1 MPISEF
7 YIKLV
12 VGFPRDPKV
21 RGLVRF
27 GADAGLARDLY
38 VQMCLYCR
46 ENLTDG
52 FVVAE
57 EIGALAYPLPPD
69 HANQLAKQL
78 ASVGL
83 IKEESKDEAQGWQVL
98 AYVNRNGT
106 REDVERLSQVRAEAG
121 RKGGRP
127 PGHGPAKAN
136 GNQIAKQNKSR
147 LNPETETESETK
159 TDKKK
164 NPGGADLREDVER
177 LCLHLADRIEGNG
190 SKRPAIGKGWR
201 DATRLMLDRDGRT
214 EQQILAAIDWSQDD
228 EFWRGNVLSM
238 PTLRQQYDKLRLAA
252 QRDRS
257 ARNGSGHG
265 TPPEPRSAA
274 DQRRD
279 DVARLREIDRQQ
291 REGSLPATIQ
301 GSVVT

>member
-1 MPISEF
+1 MPLSEI

-21 RGLVRF
+21 RSLVRY

-83 IKEESKDEAQGWQVL
+83 IKEETKNEAQGWQVG
-98 AYVNRNGT
+98 AFVRRNGT

-121 RKGGRP
+121 RKGGRL
-127 PGHGPAKAN
+127 PGYKPAKPNAN
-136 GNQIAKQNKSR
+136 QVAKQNRSR
-147 LNPETETESETK
+147 PNPKTESETESETGK
-159 TDKKK
+159 TR
-164 NPGGADLREDVER
+164 NPGEREDVER
-177 LCLHLADRIEGNG
+177 LCIHLADRIEGNG
-190 SKRPAIGKGWR
+190 SKRPTISQNWR
-201 DATRLMLDRDGRT
+201 DAARLMLDNDDRPEDK
-214 EQQILAAIDWSQDD
+214 IHAAIDWCQDD
-228 EFWRGNVLSM
+228 EFWMRNVMSM
-238 PTLRQQYDKLRLAA
+238 PTLRKQYDRLRLAA
-252 QRDRS
+252 QQQR
-257 ARNGSGHG
+257 G
-265 TPPEPRSAA
+265 SAA
-274 DQRRD
+274 K
-279 DVARLREIDRQQ
+279 
-291 REGSLPATIQ
+291 PAGVKQINYSDEEYAS
-301 GSVVT
+301 GW

>member
-1 MPISEF
+1 VPLSEI

-21 RGLVRF
+21 RSLVRY

-83 IKEESKDEAQGWQVL
+83 IKEETKNEAQGWQVG
-98 AYVNRNGT
+98 AFVRRNGT

-121 RKGGRP
+121 SKGGRL
-127 PGHGPAKAN
+127 PGYKPAKPNAN
-136 GNQIAKQNKSR
+136 QVAKQNRSR
-147 LNPETETESETK
+147 PNPKTESETESETGK
-159 TDKKK
+159 TR
-164 NPGGADLREDVER
+164 NPGEREDVER
-177 LCLHLADRIEGNG
+177 LCIHLADRIEGNG
-190 SKRPAIGKGWR
+190 SKRPTISQNWR
-201 DATRLMLDRDGRT
+201 DAARLMLDNDDRPEDK
-214 EQQILAAIDWSQDD
+214 IHAAIDWCQDD
-228 EFWRGNVLSM
+228 EFWRINIQSM
-238 PTLRQQYDKLRLAA
+238 ATLRKQYDKLRLAA
-252 QRDRS
+252 QRGLSPGGKPTAPKQVNYSDEEY
-257 ARNGSGHG
+257 ASGW
-265 TPPEPRSAA
+265 
-274 DQRRD
+274 
-279 DVARLREIDRQQ
+279 
-291 REGSLPATIQ
+291 
-301 GSVVT
+301 